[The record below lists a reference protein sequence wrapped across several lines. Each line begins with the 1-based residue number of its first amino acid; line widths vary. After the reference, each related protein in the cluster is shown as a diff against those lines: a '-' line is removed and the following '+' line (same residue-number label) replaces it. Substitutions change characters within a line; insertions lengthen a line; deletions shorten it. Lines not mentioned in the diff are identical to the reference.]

1 MNNIIDEKKEMISL
15 THWISLA
22 LASSFGVIIGFVIG
36 KHSEKKKK
44 HIVTKEIREVL
55 EEDEVLFFPDN
66 KTYAG

>member
-44 HIVTKEIREVL
+44 HIVIKESPEIL